1 MLKQIFYSNPALIL
15 NFLKLAINPTDSQG
29 LLQVFFF
36 AILFYLKL
44 ITIFFFF
51 ILLEMIACTLLH
63 SIGNLHYDFYFI
75 IMIINMIN
83 LLFNDDLAQKSRFHM
98 LPLLD
103 LFNLL
108 ST

>member
-51 ILLEMIACTLLH
+51 YSFRDDCLYLLH

-83 LLFNDDLAQKSRFHM
+83 SLFNDHLAQKSRFHM

-108 ST
+108 SR